1 MTSLFAH
8 DDAVGTSLSDAQD
21 EFEEAAALCRFARAM
36 IGGDVSE
43 EEIVDELTARNIE
56 ASAEHIGL
64 VRAAIDRQSGR
75 AVPPAQDDG
84 EQ

>member
-8 DDAVGTSLSDAQD
+8 DDAAGITLSDAET

-36 IGGDVSE
+36 IGGDVTE
-43 EEIVDELTARNIE
+43 EEIIDELTARRIE
-56 ASAEHIGL
+56 PTPEHVDL
-64 VRAAIDRQSGR
+64 VRAAIDRQAGR
-75 AVPPAQDDG
+75 AAPAQDDG

>member
-8 DDAVGTSLSDAQD
+8 DDAAGASLSDAQD

-43 EEIVDELTARNIE
+43 DEIVDELNARNIE
-56 ASAEHIGL
+56 PSAEHIGL
-64 VRAAIDRQSGR
+64 VRAAIERQAGR
-75 AVPPAQDDG
+75 ALPPS
-84 EQ
+84 